1 MSAKSKKALW
11 ITIGVITVVGLGYI
25 AWRQWGSGE
34 PMFGPGKVDRDA
46 KFSRMFN
53 FRKAD

>member
-11 ITIGVITVVGLGYI
+11 ITLGVVTVVGLGYL

-34 PMFGPGKVDRDA
+34 PMFGPGRVDRNA
-46 KFSRMFN
+46 KMNRVFN
-53 FRKAD
+53 FRKVG